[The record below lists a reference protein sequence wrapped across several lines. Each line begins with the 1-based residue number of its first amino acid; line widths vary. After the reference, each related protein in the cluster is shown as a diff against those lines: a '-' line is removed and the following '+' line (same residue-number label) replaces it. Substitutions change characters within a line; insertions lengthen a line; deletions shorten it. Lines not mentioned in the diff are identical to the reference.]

1 MMRTLSV
8 LSRWK
13 ARLRLQERPPVAVE
27 IASAGVLAAAKTVAS
42 DIKYAYRPLP
52 VGAVTPG
59 VNQPNL
65 RNPEAISTALRSA
78 LEEVSGVMRSVTLL
92 LPDPATRVFSL
103 EFDSLP
109 DDPSHVSA
117 VLRLRLKKVVPFDIE
132 SARISYQLLDRSGN
146 ICKMLAVAVPKGVLN
161 EYEAVVRDA
170 GFQPGAV
177 LPSALSALAALNSD
191 EPVLSAYL
199 SGVSLTTSITAGKN
213 ILLYRTHELPDNI
226 DERTAEMQRD
236 IAVALAYFEDELKTA
251 PACVH
256 YAGDLDADEFSR
268 SVLAQPLPVKHYSA
282 SQQNGE
288 SPAFPFG
295 SNPAGLVG
303 ALAGVRSA

>member
-1 MMRTLSV
+1 MMRTSSL

-13 ARLRLQERPPVAVE
+13 ARLHLHERPPVAVE
-27 IASAGVLAAAKTVAS
+27 IASTGVLAAAKTSDS

-52 VGAVTPG
+52 AGALAASVS
-59 VNQPNL
+59 QPNL
-65 RNPEAISTALRSA
+65 RNPNAISAALRSA
-78 LEEVSGVMRSVTLL
+78 LEEVSAAMRSVTLL

-109 DDPSHVSA
+109 DDPAHISA

-132 SARISYQLLDRSGN
+132 SARISYQLLDRTSSV
-146 ICKMLAVAVPKGVLN
+146 CKVLAVAIPRSVLS

-191 EPVLSAYL
+191 EPAFSAYL
-199 SGVSLTTSITAGKN
+199 SGVALTTSITAGKN
-213 ILLYRTHELPDNI
+213 ILLYRTHELPEDF

-256 YAGDLDADEFSR
+256 YAGDLDAEEFSR
-268 SVLAQPLPVKHYSA
+268 SVLTQPLPVKHYSA
-282 SQQNGE
+282 SQQSGNI
-288 SPAFPFG
+288 PIPFR

-303 ALAGVRSA
+303 ALAGVRSV